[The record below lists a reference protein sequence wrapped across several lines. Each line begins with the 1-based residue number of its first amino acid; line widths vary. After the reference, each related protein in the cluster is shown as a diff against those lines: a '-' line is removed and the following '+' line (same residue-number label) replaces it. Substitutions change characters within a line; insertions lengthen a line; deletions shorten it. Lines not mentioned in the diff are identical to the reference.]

1 MHAGSMGDGGEV
13 FLLDMG
19 EPIKIINLA
28 EDVIRLSGLE
38 PYRDIDIL
46 ITSPRPGEKI
56 FEELYHEDV
65 ELKKT
70 MHERIYLTGNS
81 FRSMEELQKELRLLS
96 DILKTEPGFLI
107 REINNIGKKAVSGK

>member
-1 MHAGSMGDGGEV
+1 
-13 FLLDMG
+13 MG

-28 EDVIRLSGLE
+28 EEVIRLSGGLE

-46 ITSPRPGEKI
+46 ITSPRPGGEKI
-56 FEELYHEDV
+56 FEELYHDDV

-96 DILKTEPGFLI
+96 DILKTDPAFLI
-107 REINNIGKKAVSGK
+107 REINNIGREAVSGKK